1 MGTTDFRDNGVQ
13 WLLEKVIAKGK
24 IAQETTPQEFKR
36 VKRKP
41 VSRTNIRE
49 GTKLIPTRSYWFYKC
64 IKRRQTKYRFIN
76 QQEGEEST

>member
-24 IAQETTPQEFKR
+24 KAQETTPQEFKT

-41 VSRTNIRE
+41 ISRTNIRE
-49 GTKLIPTRSYWFYKC
+49 GTKPIPTRSYWFYKC
-64 IKRRQTKYRFIN
+64 IKRRQRKYRFIN
-76 QQEGEEST
+76 QQEEESA